1 MNNLRV
7 TFDKTDTQ
15 LLLSDSLETGECRVV
30 ITYPDGIVQ
39 DLGKILK
46 LSNDWAYSLAS
57 RTDLFGNYMEGEYAF
72 LFERYDVGGTTPT
85 STDSGTFTLS
95 VDAVTPEV
103 TVTNDSLTPSLRLTD
118 STDWNAEIDGVW
130 TIDTLLRI
138 WNAQNGLHY
147 FGPSSQATLSLFDS
161 GYFTGTYTYTITA
174 DTAYNHENGWVSVK
188 LSSETSGEFIVKQPV
203 MLPEILALLNCL
215 YAKIIAKQCCKD
227 ATYDEMQSDYIKAS
241 AMFSSFVLNGQA
253 DITSSQ
259 ASLLFGSDCELGIL
273 GILRKWGCYDDTLT
287 EAQLASYDYCLCDT
301 GGGGGTVAS
310 REGYDAGNGCFLTS
324 DATDDDDRWTFAVA
338 SGIGSFTQNLAG
350 SRIFGGTVRGDD
362 STATHTSNSA
372 TNSFKLNVPVPG
384 ELANLGYA
392 SALLASTSVWSSPN
406 SDPTAAAPW
415 VLDEGS
421 VQKRIVGIASGVI
434 SFVFAGIGATY
445 PDGWA
450 ITFETP

>member
-7 TFDKTDTQ
+7 TFDKTDNQ

-273 GILRKWGCYDDTLT
+273 GILKKWGCYD
-287 EAQLASYDYCLCDT
+287 E
-301 GGGGGTVAS
+301 
-310 REGYDAGNGCFLTS
+310 
-324 DATDDDDRWTFAVA
+324 
-338 SGIGSFTQNLAG
+338 IGRAH
-350 SRIFGGTVRGDD
+350 V
-362 STATHTSNSA
+362 
-372 TNSFKLNVPVPG
+372 
-384 ELANLGYA
+384 
-392 SALLASTSVWSSPN
+392 
-406 SDPTAAAPW
+406 
-415 VLDEGS
+415 
-421 VQKRIVGIASGVI
+421 
-434 SFVFAGIGATY
+434 
-445 PDGWA
+445 
-450 ITFETP
+450 